1 MARGPFM
8 AMATDL
14 PHPTTTATMATPTA
28 VLVTVASRMPFLT
41 LASVMVTAMA
51 LVTTAG
57 LIMPITGTVEIL
69 GGIAIGAAQAGQVA
83 DGAAP
88 DGMAMAMLAFLA
100 VGDLAVTAID
110 K

>member
-1 MARGPFM
+1 
-8 AMATDL
+8 
-14 PHPTTTATMATPTA
+14 
-28 VLVTVASRMPFLT
+28 
-41 LASVMVTAMA
+41 
-51 LVTTAG
+51 
-57 LIMPITGTVEIL
+57 MPITGTVEIL

-100 VGDLAVTAID
+100 AGDLAVTAID